1 LKKKEK
7 KMSQQEIMVP
17 GAASVGVMCSDGVV
31 LGSDRRAT
39 WNYTVTN
46 KSTRKVFS
54 ITDYIGMACYGL
66 IGDYQML
73 TKILRAQANLYKLD
87 TGVRI
92 STKSLAK
99 MVSNQLYARKMA
111 PLYTNLIVAGMDND
125 GPKLFTLDAIGSLI
139 PEDYAATGTGMLLS
153 MGILEA
159 EYSKD
164 LTVEQGRELVQK
176 IIRNAIKRDAM
187 SGNGIDIITI
197 TKDGAKE
204 EFVEI
209 KELGE

>member
-1 LKKKEK
+1 
-7 KMSQQEIMVP
+7 MSEQQIMVP
-17 GAASVGVMCSDGVV
+17 GASSVGVKCKDGVV
-31 LGSDRRAT
+31 LGSDRRAI
-39 WNYTVTN
+39 WGYTVTN
-46 KSTRKVFS
+46 KSTRKVYS
-54 ITDYIGMACYGL
+54 ITDFIGMACYGL

-87 TGVRI
+87 TRVRI

-111 PLYTNLIVAGMDND
+111 PLYTNLIVAGMDKD
-125 GPKLFTLDAIGSLI
+125 GPKLYTLDAIGSLI

-159 EYSKD
+159 EYTPE
-164 LTVEQGRELVQK
+164 LTVEQGRELVEK

-187 SGNGIDIITI
+187 SGNGIDLLTI
-197 TKDGAKE
+197 TEDGSKE
-204 EFVEI
+204 EFIEI
-209 KELGE
+209 EELGE